1 MIHDKWK
8 AVAQM
13 PNGYAIEDSKGRVI
27 AFTQCDEDE
36 NDDNPITSQEE
47 VEHANLIAA
56 APYLLEALEE
66 LVYQLTGEQECEEE
80 IEKAFGI
87 TTAMRIQIALAA
99 IKKAK
104 GE

>member
-27 AFTQCDEDE
+27 AMTQCDEDE

-56 APYLLEALEE
+56 SKDLLEALEV
-66 LVYQLTGEQECEEE
+66 L
-80 IEKAFGI
+80 IEKCLRTAD
-87 TTAMRIQIALAA
+87 TTLMHKELSNAQQA

>member
-27 AFTQCDEDE
+27 AFTQCDEGE
-36 NDDNPITSQEE
+36 NDDNPITSQ
-47 VEHANLIAA
+47 
-56 APYLLEALEE
+56 EE